1 MAGARVLLYCLLNEG
16 AAPGSFVDEMQSPHD
31 LLLATARHA
40 DDPQVGRK

>member
-1 MAGARVLLYCLLNEG
+1 MLLYCLLNEG